1 MLQERRQEQQVRGHL
16 AATVCAF
23 AVAAVVTWPSP
34 ASAQEQECRGE
45 TVTLCGFVW
54 NDTNGNGIQ
63 DVGENGIPEV
73 KVQLS
78 DGMDLVAE
86 AYTDSTGAYQLDGPV
101 GTFTLFIAT
110 STVGV
115 GAAASPTD
123 ATGDDFDS
131 DGTDDTFG
139 NSIVV
144 VTIEDGFSKQDF
156 DFGFTTTP
164 VQQPGTGTPG
174 YWKNHPGAWPVPTIV
189 VGGIEYT
196 KAEALFWLGKVG
208 KDKTTTM
215 FSSLV
220 PAMLN
225 VKIGNRSDCI
235 ASTIA
240 LADAWMETYGPVGSG
255 IMASTP
261 AWAADGEI
269 LHRQMDSYNNG
280 QLCAPHRK

>member
-16 AATVCAF
+16 AATVCAI
-23 AVAAVVTWPSP
+23 AVAAVVAWPSP
-34 ASAQEQECRGE
+34 ASAQECAGE
-45 TVTLCGFVW
+45 VVTLCGFVW
-54 NDTNGNGIQ
+54 NDTNGNGVQ

-78 DGMDLVAE
+78 DGTDVVAE
-86 AYTDSTGAYQLDGPV
+86 AYTDSTGGFQLDGPV
-101 GTFTLFIAT
+101 GTFTLFITT
-110 STVGV
+110 STVAV
-115 GAAASPTD
+115 GASPSPTD

-131 DGTDDTFG
+131 DGADDTFG
-139 NSIVV
+139 NSVV
-144 VTIEDGFSKQDF
+144 TVTIENTFTKQDF
-156 DFGFTTTP
+156 DFGFKTTP
-164 VQQPGTGTPG
+164 VPQPGTGTPG
-174 YWKNHPGAWPVPTIV
+174 YWKNHPGAWPVQTIV

-196 KAEALFWLGKVG
+196 KAQALLWLGKVG

-225 VKIGNRSDCI
+225 VMIGNRSDCI

-240 LADAWMETYGPVGSG
+240 LANTWMETYGPVGSG
-255 IMASTP
+255 IAASNP
-261 AWAADGEI
+261 AWAADGEF

-280 QLCAPHRK
+280 QLCAPHRD

>member
-1 MLQERRQEQQVRGHL
+1 MLQTRRQEQSLRGSL
-16 AATVCAF
+16 ATAICAM
-23 AVAAVVTWPSP
+23 AMAAVMTSPSR
-34 ASAQEQECRGE
+34 ASAQECLGE
-45 TVTLCGFVW
+45 VVTICGFVW
-54 NDTNGNGIQ
+54 NDTNGNGVQ

-78 DGMDLVAE
+78 DGTDVVAE

-101 GTFTLFIAT
+101 GTFTLFITT
-110 STVGV
+110 STVSV
-115 GAAASPTD
+115 GASPSPTD

-139 NSIVV
+139 NSVV
-144 VTIEDGFSKQDF
+144 TVTIENTFSKQDF
-156 DFGFTTTP
+156 DFGFTATP

-174 YWKNHPGAWPVPTIV
+174 YWKNHPGAWPVQTIV
-189 VGGIEYT
+189 VGGIQYSKT
-196 KAEALFWLGKVG
+196 QALSWLGKVG

-225 VKIGNRSDCI
+225 VMIGNRSDCI

-240 LADAWMETYGPVGSG
+240 LANDWMATYGPVGSG
-255 IMASTP
+255 IGASNP
-261 AWAADGEI
+261 AWSAEGES

-280 QLCAPHRK
+280 QLCAPHRN